1 MCNTCIN
8 HHKELFQFHH
18 QYKLDKEINEIFTG
32 FCNVENHLNKLE
44 YFCKDHNQLCCAAC
58 ISKLKGKGFGDHIDC
73 DICFIED
80 IKDEKKGILNENI
93 KFLEEISKTMVNSI
107 NQLKNIFDIINQKKE
122 KLKLDIQKIFTQ
134 LRNTINDREDQLLL
148 EVDNKFDS
156 LYFTE
161 ELIKKSDKLP
171 KSVKMSLEAG
181 KNIIQEFNDNNKL
194 SSFINDCIKIETDVK
209 DINTINENIEKANMI
224 KLDTTFTYDD
234 FTSNIKCFGKINYN
248 KIIDKK
254 KEYEM
259 IKKELE
265 KKEHILRKKLEQKME
280 KKLNADERLKIEEK
294 ELLNIKKELEE
305 NEKLKKNEEEKFKKN
320 EMPQKP
326 KKENIIK
333 EIQMML
339 KAIPKEYV

>member
-1 MCNTCIN
+1 M
-8 HHKELFQFHH
+8 
-18 QYKLDKEINEIFTG
+18 
-32 FCNVENHLNKLE
+32 
-44 YFCKDHNQLCCAAC
+44 
-58 ISKLKGKGFGDHIDC
+58 
-73 DICFIED
+73 
-80 IKDEKKGILNENI
+80 
-93 KFLEEISKTMVNSI
+93 
-107 NQLKNIFDIINQKKE
+107 
-122 KLKLDIQKIFTQ
+122 
-134 LRNTINDREDQLLL
+134 
-148 EVDNKFDS
+148 
-156 LYFTE
+156 
-161 ELIKKSDKLP
+161 P

-326 KKENIIK
+326 KKENINK

-339 KAIPKEYV
+339 KAIPKQYV